1 MSDALGA
8 TPPDPDSDGCLCV
21 VASFFS
27 AARTINE
34 VTAEAAKRA
43 MMSPVLSDFIEFRF
57 ADLGPQPEQGD
68 DRSPAIRRITD
79 ALLNP
84 QGIAGRNYFAL
95 VVVDRSAA
103 VIDQMLSDCAA
114 SPFLDKLPMRSLGIA
129 NSDDRPNRGQ
139 AREPH
144 SSPEIVTSPRGVWS
158 RKDDLVHVLRRFVG
172 ELQRDFSAR
181 HQPGLSVDELGDLR
195 ERYHEHK
202 TQQAARA
209 GASPTADAAP
219 DRTRILDVL
228 AGDPQTARAP
238 ETRAP

>member
-158 RKDDLVHVLRRFVG
+158 RKDDLVRCPAPVRR
-172 ELQRDFSAR
+172 R
-181 HQPGLSVDELGDLR
+181 
-195 ERYHEHK
+195 
-202 TQQAARA
+202 TAARFFSP
-209 GASPTADAAP
+209 AS
-219 DRTRILDVL
+219 
-228 AGDPQTARAP
+228 
-238 ETRAP
+238 TRAVRRRARRSQGEIPRAQDATGRPCGRVADCRRCTRSHPDTGRAGRRSPDSAGP